1 MGAAKEQE
9 IRLMGLVLLAAVVVA
24 TFAAIFLAVQA
35 TEIVRSPTSPN
46 ASVSQ
51 SSGGSSLA
59 GVVGQG

>member
-9 IRLMGLVLLAAVVVA
+9 IRLMGLVLLAAVVVGS
-24 TFAAIFLAVQA
+24 FVAIFFAVQVSG
-35 TEIVRSPTSPN
+35 IVRAPTPN

-59 GVVGQG
+59 GVLGQG